1 MIDESDDF
9 LSTSLEKEG
18 AKHLFATHEIPTL
31 QQFPTPEAIVWRGA
45 LSFLNATTLD
55 SELARQGPIFVDRS
69 RFHIGRSTSSHLQLH
84 AADVSR
90 EHACI
95 WSSQGVF
102 YLEDLGSSYGT
113 YLNEERILAS
123 RLADGDRIRFGG
135 GTSFHF
141 ERRVFHSPT
150 AIEDSN
156 DVLLALSHRPEDR
169 MSLTFWGCRG
179 SMPSS
184 GPDIEVF
191 GGNTTCVEVRYRDG
205 IYIIDAG
212 SGIAKLSRN
221 LASEFRLKPL
231 DLQLLFTHLHW
242 DHIQGFPFF
251 SQAYLPE
258 TRLKIYEVHSQSGTI
273 RETLRKQM
281 QGEFFPIPMEAMKA
295 KMEFRML
302 ESSPDV
308 NGLRIR
314 RYPLPHPGGA
324 FAFRFETPEE
334 SFVFASD
341 CELEMAATNR
351 EAYRSGSD
359 VHLEFPAELLSFFMD
374 ANLLIIDCQYTDELY
389 PQRIGW
395 GHNSVSTVAEFSS
408 QVRPGRIVLT
418 HHDPDSNDQTVRK
431 IVKSVERL
439 LRQRMGESAPQVS
452 AAREELCLPVTA
464 RPTPV
469 RKM

>member
-1 MIDESDDF
+1 MIDDSDDF
-9 LSTSLEKEG
+9 LRTSLDKEG
-18 AKHLFATHEIPTL
+18 AKNLFATHEIPAL
-31 QQFPTPEAIVWRGA
+31 QQFPTPESIAWRGT
-45 LSFLNATTLD
+45 LSFLNVTSPD
-55 SELARQGPIFVDRS
+55 SELARQGPIVIDRS
-69 RFHIGRSTSSHLQLH
+69 RYLIGRSAGSHLQLR

-95 WSSQGVF
+95 RSSEGVF

-123 RLADGDRIRFGG
+123 RLAEGDTIRFGG

-141 ERRVFHSPT
+141 ERRVFHSQT

-156 DVLLALSHRPEDR
+156 GVLLAFSHRPVSR
-169 MSLTFWGCRG
+169 MNLTFWGCRG

-184 GPDIEVF
+184 GPHVDVF
-191 GGNTTCVEVRYRDG
+191 GGNTTCVELRYRDG

-221 LASEFRLKPL
+221 LASEFRIKPL
-231 DLQLLFTHLHW
+231 DLQMLFTHLHW

-258 TRLKIYEVHSQSGTI
+258 TRLRIYEVHSQSGPI
-273 RETLRKQM
+273 KETLRKQM
-281 QGEFFPIPMEAMKA
+281 QGEFFPIPLEAMKA
-295 KMEFRML
+295 KMEFL
-302 ESSPDV
+302 TLDSSPDA

-324 FAFRFETPEE
+324 YAFRFETPDE
-334 SFVFASD
+334 SFIFASD
-341 CELEMAATNR
+341 CELDMVATNR
-351 EAYRSGSD
+351 EEFRSGAANQ
-359 VHLEFPAELLSFFMD
+359 LEFPVELINFFQGAD
-374 ANLLIIDCQYTDELY
+374 LLIIDCQYTDEVY

-395 GHNSVSTVAEFSS
+395 GHNSVSTAADFCS
-408 QVRPGRIVLT
+408 QVKPGRIVLT
-418 HHDPDSNDQTVRK
+418 HHDPDSNDQAVRK

-452 AAREELCLPVTA
+452 AAREELCIPVTA
-464 RPTPV
+464 KPRAA
-469 RKM
+469 KK